1 MNNKIRNRWDLMQ
14 FLNQSDLKDLEDEI
28 AKYIYENIDDVSKKK
43 NVSKIAEDSFFSQ
56 PSLSRFFLNTSKL
69 TYNDFKSNDLIAKNE
84 HKNYYNFLRES
95 FGSKNLDDIIE
106 KISQKE
112 IEKAEKIKLKNSYD
126 IERIIKLFN
135 SSRKIVFIGERDV
148 LPIVFGLQSVLL
160 YNGIIS
166 YAPLYNML
174 LKEIINQLEENDL
187 VVVIDIGIR
196 WKSESLL
203 HEYINI
209 LKDKNCKKM
218 LWSSFVSQEDSLFT
232 MVFRFDKTN
241 SIDSLYDF
249 QFFLRILHT
258 YYAVNLDE

>member
-1 MNNKIRNRWDLMQ
+1 MNNKISSRWDLMQ
-14 FLNQSDLKDLEDEI
+14 FLNQSDFKNLEDEI
-28 AKYIYENIDDVSKKK
+28 AKYIYENIDDILKKK

-69 TYNDFKSNDLIAKNE
+69 TYNNFKSKDLIAKKE
-84 HKNYYNFLRES
+84 HKNYYKFLRDS
-95 FGSKNLDDIIE
+95 FGSKNLDKIIE
-106 KISQKE
+106 KISQRE
-112 IEKAEKIKLKNSYD
+112 IEKAEKIKIKNSQD

-135 SSRKIVFIGERDV
+135 SSRKIVFIGEREI
-148 LPIVFGLQSVLL
+148 LPIVIGLQSLLL

-166 YAPLYNML
+166 YAPLYNKIQ
-174 LKEIINQLEENDL
+174 KEMIYQLEENDL

-203 HEYINI
+203 HEYIDI
-209 LKDKNCKKM
+209 LRDKNCKKM
-218 LWSSFVSQEDSLFT
+218 LWTSFVSQEDSLFT
-232 MVFRFDKTN
+232 MIFRFDKTN